1 MDNINFYSNW
11 IPAWQQT
18 DSYTTQPW
26 CLLSKNVD
34 IFSSSKSI
42 KATAFSEPV
51 AEWDSSVVASEW
63 WLELRADG
71 KIYENWVE
79 ILNPATNFPAYDV
92 SYTGKDWT
100 YAPATFWTPQDM
112 AVATDSNWW
121 QSVAVFTDRTIY
133 NYSKI
138 PYVIEKSVS
147 EKVNMNYTGIDETYW
162 YTFKKANT
170 TARSMNMKIKIGSS
184 KLTTW
189 KFRIKAVSWWDEYH
203 DMKINYF
210 DINNMSDEFYYDS
223 QADAIVAKESELIQF
238 AGSWDHYEEMYSE
251 NWYEFTLPAMKWEH
265 TLRLFFTTNWTT
277 WDAWAWYW
285 TLYIDMNWLVVDE
298 SAEDIADQKNH
309 LMPNST
315 WDYQEY
321 YGYLPIRD
329 RKLKEIWEYYWLK
342 WNTYQEFYKWDWVW
356 TDYLTQRVIRY
367 EFVWEMSWETP
378 AWMDVISMVEYK
390 EQVYMIGNKN
400 WNWYIIPCDL
410 TWGKWV
416 ATIKP
421 WVTFLGAINKDY
433 LIYLCWTDRWV
444 STLWVYNWQELVP
457 VISWSQ
463 EVSSKDLVDYVE
475 QYRFDGSMVIYR
487 NNLVLGTTDNRLFRY
502 WQTYWGRWGSFIYVL
517 PNWATLDKLEAIGN
531 DLKVHYTLNNTKYY
545 TVYQDDVPIQR
556 FNTEY
561 EVVYPIQIWNHII
574 EKEDTDLYVSYLLP
588 SANTSLEFWAMNNHY
603 QYWTFTSEENA
614 TLDTTKNYTM
624 AWAWGTYALKFIE
637 RNWNQY
643 TFELDGNLPVQ
654 TSNEMKIKDNENT
667 VVLNY
672 TSYNHFRLIWTLSTD
687 KCEESKFRFTGLNN
701 KLNLTKT
708 HSMQI
713 MVKGKWTTQ
722 YTPELFALNLV
733 ATQRDRW

>member
-51 AEWDSSVVASEW
+51 AWDSWVIASEW
-63 WLELRADG
+63 WLELRNDG
-71 KIYENWVE
+71 KIYDSEWTLVVD
-79 ILNPATNFPAYDV
+79 PSANFPVYDV

-100 YAPATFWTPQDM
+100 YAPAQFGTPQSM
-112 AVATDSNWW
+112 SVATDWNTW
-121 QSVAVFTDRTIY
+121 QSIQVFTDRTSYTYTKVPFIIPKTITIP
-133 NYSKI
+133 SK
-138 PYVIEKSVS
+138 VS
-147 EKVNMNYTGIDETYW
+147 YAWIDSTYW
-162 YTFKKANT
+162 YKFYKNNDSWAQILVVVNLWSAPFIWSIKMKLKAT
-170 TARSMNMKIKIGSS
+170 DTS
-184 KLTTW
+184 LW
-189 KFRIKAVSWWDEYH
+189 
-203 DMKINYF
+203 
-210 DINNMSDEFYYDS
+210 MSLNALKVNPTPWQYYYDA
-223 QADAIVAKESELIQF
+223 QTEDMVAIDWWQVDLMPEHPEDIFSEDWIEIDIPVWPTL
-238 AGSWDHYEEMYSE
+238 WDQQVSITMMQTEQSVYYPWH
-251 NWYEFTLPAMKWEH
+251 
-265 TLRLFFTTNWTT
+265 
-277 WDAWAWYW
+277 WD
-285 TLYIDMNWLVVDE
+285 LYIDVNWLVVD
-298 SAEDIADQKNH
+298 STAQDYEDQIHH
-309 LMPNST
+309 LMSGST
-315 WDYQEY
+315 WDYNEY
-321 YGYLPIRD
+321 YWYLGIND
-329 RKLKEIWEYYWLK
+329 RELKQLWEYYWLK
-342 WNTYQEFYKWDWVW
+342 WTTYQKLYKREPSWVYYNW
-356 TDYLTQRVIRY
+356 NNVPRY
-367 EFVWEMSWETP
+367 DFVSYMGWENDP
-378 AWMDVISMVEYK
+378 RMDIITMIEYK
-390 EQVYMIGNKN
+390 ERVYMVGNMN
-400 WNWYIIPCDL
+400 GNWYIIPCDL
-410 TWGKWV
+410 SWGKWT
-416 ATIKP
+416 ATMFP
-421 WVTFLGAINKDY
+421 WVQFLWWVNKDY

-444 STLWVYNWQELVP
+444 STLWAYNWQELVP
-457 VISWSQ
+457 VVSWSQ
-463 EVSSKDLVDYVE
+463 EMSSKDLVDNVE

-487 NNLVLGTTDNRLFRY
+487 NNIVLGTTDNRLFRY

-517 PNWATLDKLEAIGN
+517 PSWATLDKLEAVNN
-531 DLKVHYTLNNTKYY
+531 DLIIHYTLNQIKY
-545 TVYQDDVPIQR
+545 TTTYQDDIPVQR

-561 EVVYPIQIWNHII
+561 EVVYPIVIWNHIL

-603 QYWTFTSEENA
+603 QYWTFTSEENV
-614 TLDTTKNYTM
+614 TLDTTKDYKM
-624 AWAWGTYALKFIE
+624 VWAWGTYDLKFIE

>member
-51 AEWDSSVVASEW
+51 AQAQWAWIVDVDEKWR
-63 WLELRADG
+63 LELHENG
-71 KIYENWVE
+71 KIWDNEANSWAWGY
-79 ILNPATNFPAYDV
+79 ILDPATNFPSYPV
-92 SYTGKDWT
+92 SYTWASWEAT
-100 YAPATFWTPQDM
+100 AATFGTPQKLMVKYEWDDWRSL
-112 AVATDSNWW
+112 V
-121 QSVAVFTDRTIY
+121 VFTDRTQY
-133 NYSKI
+133 NYSKVKYALNRSWWSSYWFTI
-138 PYVIEKSVS
+138 DEWFDDFAKWTKINKSWTSSTWYITFILESEPFSEVDLKIS
-147 EKVNMNYTGIDETYW
+147 CTQSSSSETNISCPRILRYETNKYAYDAELDSMSAVDDDTQTNFPNTEPIFEEEWTEKVTIIKVKTRPAWSTLQTFVRVYFQFNKKEEWSSYTW
-162 YTFKKANT
+162 
-170 TARSMNMKIKIGSS
+170 
-184 KLTTW
+184 
-189 KFRIKAVSWWDEYH
+189 SWELYV
-203 DMKINYF
+203 
-210 DINNMSDEFYYDS
+210 DICGRKWQYAYNDYYSYLYPEDHSD
-223 QADAIVAKESELIQF
+223 V
-238 AGSWDHYEEMYSE
+238 
-251 NWYEFTLPAMKWEH
+251 
-265 TLRLFFTTNWTT
+265 
-277 WDAWAWYW
+277 
-285 TLYIDMNWLVVDE
+285 
-298 SAEDIADQKNH
+298 
-309 LMPNST
+309 
-315 WDYQEY
+315 
-321 YGYLPIRD
+321 
-329 RKLKEIWEYYWLK
+329 KEIWDYYWMK
-342 WNTYQEFYKWDWVW
+342 WTTQQPLYWWIQNWIETENWDKK
-356 TDYLTQRVIRY
+356 LRY
-367 EFVWEMSWETP
+367 DLVKVMAWENDIN
-378 AWMDVISMVEYK
+378 MDVITLIEYK
-390 EQVYMIGNKN
+390 ERVYMIGNMN
-400 WNWYIIPCDL
+400 GNWYIIPCDL
-410 TWGKWV
+410 SWGKWV
-416 ATIKP
+416 ATMFP
-421 WVTFLGAINKDY
+421 WIQFLGGINKDY

-444 STLWVYNWQELVP
+444 STLWAYNWQELVP

-463 EVSSKDLVDYVE
+463 EINSKDLVDYVE

-517 PNWATLDKLEAIGN
+517 PNWATLDKLEARNN
-531 DLKVHYTLNNTKYY
+531 DLIIHYTLNQVKYT

-561 EVVYPIQIWNHII
+561 EVVYPIVIWNHIL

-603 QYWTFTSEENA
+603 QYWTFTSEENV

>member
-51 AEWDSSVVASEW
+51 AQAQWAWIVDVDEKWR
-63 WLELRADG
+63 LELHENG
-71 KIYENWVE
+71 KIWDNEANSWAWGY
-79 ILNPATNFPAYDV
+79 ILDPATNFPSYPV
-92 SYTGKDWT
+92 SYTWASWEAT
-100 YAPATFWTPQDM
+100 AATFGTPQKLMVKYEWDDWRSL
-112 AVATDSNWW
+112 V
-121 QSVAVFTDRTIY
+121 VFTDRTQY
-133 NYSKI
+133 NYSKVKYALKRSWWSI
-138 PYVIEKSVS
+138 SWFTIEEWFDDFDKWTKINKSWTWSSWYITFVLESEPFSEVDLKISCTQSSSSATNISCPRIMRYEPNKYVYDAELDSMSAVDNDTQTYFPNTEPIFEEEWT
-147 EKVNMNYTGIDETYW
+147 EKVTIIKVKTRPAWRTVQTYVRVYFQFDLKEWESTRNWAWDLYVDICGRKWQYAYNDYYSYLYPADHSDVKQIWDYYWMKWITQQPLYTWWQTWIETEDW
-162 YTFKKANT
+162 DKKI
-170 TARSMNMKIKIGSS
+170 RYDLIKSMAWEN
-184 KLTTW
+184 
-189 KFRIKAVSWWDEYH
+189 
-203 DMKINYF
+203 
-210 DINNMSDEFYYDS
+210 DINMD
-223 QADAIVAKESELIQF
+223 IVTLI
-238 AGSWDHYEEMYSE
+238 
-251 NWYEFTLPAMKWEH
+251 
-265 TLRLFFTTNWTT
+265 
-277 WDAWAWYW
+277 
-285 TLYIDMNWLVVDE
+285 
-298 SAEDIADQKNH
+298 
-309 LMPNST
+309 
-315 WDYQEY
+315 
-321 YGYLPIRD
+321 
-329 RKLKEIWEYYWLK
+329 
-342 WNTYQEFYKWDWVW
+342 
-356 TDYLTQRVIRY
+356 
-367 EFVWEMSWETP
+367 
-378 AWMDVISMVEYK
+378 EYK
-390 EQVYMIGNKN
+390 ERVYMIGNMN
-400 WNWYIIPCDL
+400 GNWYIIPCDL
-410 TWGKWV
+410 SWGKWV
-416 ATIKP
+416 ATMFP
-421 WVTFLGAINKDY
+421 WVQFLGGINKDY

-444 STLWVYNWQELVP
+444 STLWAYNWQELVP

-463 EVSSKDLVDYVE
+463 EINSKDLVDYVE

-517 PNWATLDKLEAIGN
+517 PDWATLDKLEARNN
-531 DLKVHYTLNNTKYY
+531 DLIIHYTLNQVKYT
-545 TVYQDDVPIQR
+545 TVYQDDVPVQR

-561 EVVYPIQIWNHII
+561 EVVYPIVIWNHIL

-603 QYWTFTSEENA
+603 QYWTFTSEENV
-614 TLDTTKNYTM
+614 TLDTTKSYTM

>member
-42 KATAFSEPV
+42 KATAWSEPISWELW
-51 AEWDSSVVASEW
+51 EWIVDVDERW
-63 WLELRADG
+63 RLELRD
-71 KIYENWVE
+71 NWVVYDRLLE
-79 ILNPATNFPAYDV
+79 EVVVNTSTNFQSYQV
-92 SYTGKDWT
+92 SYTWKWWQ
-100 YAPATFWTPQDM
+100 YSNAVYWTPKKLFVEYVWDNW
-112 AVATDSNWW
+112 VAFT
-121 QSVAVFTDRTIY
+121 VFTDRTQY
-133 NYSKI
+133 TYTRNN
-138 PYVIEKSVS
+138 YVIEKSMATPS
-147 EKVNMNYTGIDETYW
+147 WMNYEWIIANKWYW
-162 YTFKKANT
+162 YVFQSSSPSATKTFE
-170 TARSMNMKIKIGSS
+170 IKIPTTNRFTSFPLKIFAEESASS
-184 KLTTW
+184 TCHISLQSIKIYKQKYYYDPEIDWMIPDYDSIQYLSWTW
-189 KFRIKAVSWWDEYH
+189 SLLDENWVSVNVPLFPYENSDSVFVRIEFRWTRDTWFTWDWEIYIDFNWWEDESHRLPNSSWD
-203 DMKINYF
+203 INY
-210 DINNMSDEFYYDS
+210 YYS
-223 QADAIVAKESELIQF
+223 
-238 AGSWDHYEEMYSE
+238 
-251 NWYEFTLPAMKWEH
+251 
-265 TLRLFFTTNWTT
+265 
-277 WDAWAWYW
+277 
-285 TLYIDMNWLVVDE
+285 
-298 SAEDIADQKNH
+298 
-309 LMPNST
+309 
-315 WDYQEY
+315 
-321 YGYLPIRD
+321 YLPIKD
-329 RKLKEIWEYYWLK
+329 YSKFIPIWDYYWIK
-342 WNTYQEFYKWDWVW
+342 WYSFQPFYRWTSKWVRDNNWPYQVYDFSQYMWWVSD
-356 TDYLTQRVIRY
+356 TD
-367 EFVWEMSWETP
+367 
-378 AWMDVISMVEYK
+378 MDVITLIEYK
-390 EQVYMIGNKN
+390 EMVYMIGNMN
-400 WNWYIIPCDL
+400 GNWYIIPCDL
-410 TWGKWV
+410 SWGRWV
-416 ATIKP
+416 ATMFP
-421 WVTFLGAINKDY
+421 WIQFLGGINKDY

-444 STLWVYNWQELVP
+444 STLWAYNWQELVP

-463 EVSSKDLVDYVE
+463 EMSSNDLIDYVE
-475 QYRFDGSMVIYR
+475 QYRFDGSIVIYR
-487 NNLVLGTTDNRLFRY
+487 NNIVLGTTDNRLFRY

-517 PNWATLDKLEAIGN
+517 PSWATLDRLEAIGN
-531 DLKVHYTLNNTKYY
+531 DLRVFYILNQTKYV
-545 TVYQDDVPIQR
+545 TTYQDDVPIQR

-561 EVVYPIQIWNHII
+561 EVVYPIVIWNHIL

-603 QYWTFTSEENA
+603 QYWTFTSEENV

-624 AWAWGTYALKFIE
+624 AWAWWTYALKFIE

>member
-51 AEWDSSVVASEW
+51 AQAQWAWIVDVDDKW
-63 WLELRADG
+63 RLELHENG
-71 KIYENWVE
+71 KIWDNEANSWEWGY
-79 ILNPATNFPAYDV
+79 ILDPATNFPSYPV
-92 SYTGKDWT
+92 SYTWASWEAT
-100 YAPATFWTPQDM
+100 AATFGTPQKLMVKYEWDDWRSL
-112 AVATDSNWW
+112 V
-121 QSVAVFTDRTIY
+121 VFTDRTQY
-133 NYSKI
+133 NYSKVKYALKRSWWSMSWFTI
-138 PYVIEKSVS
+138 EEWFDDWTDWTKIVKSWTWSTWYITFLLESEPFSEVDLVITCTQFNGSNTNISCPRIMRYEPSKYVYDAELDSMAASESDTQTNFPNETPIATEWTEK
-147 EKVNMNYTGIDETYW
+147 K
-162 YTFKKANT
+162 T
-170 TARSMNMKIKIGSS
+170 TIKIK
-184 KLTTW
+184 TRPAWRTVQTYV
-189 KFRIKAVSWWDEYH
+189 RV
-203 DMKINYF
+203 YF
-210 DINNMSDEFYYDS
+210 QFDL
-223 QADAIVAKESELIQF
+223 KEWITE
-238 AGSWDHYEEMYSE
+238 
-251 NWYEFTLPAMKWEH
+251 
-265 TLRLFFTTNWTT
+265 RT
-277 WDAWAWYW
+277 WDWE
-285 TLYIDMNWLVVDE
+285 LYVNICGKKWQYAYNDYYSYLYP
-298 SAEDIADQKNH
+298 ADH
-309 LMPNST
+309 S
-315 WDYQEY
+315 DV
-321 YGYLPIRD
+321 
-329 RKLKEIWEYYWLK
+329 KEIWDYYWMK
-342 WNTYQEFYKWDWVW
+342 WITQQPLYTWWQTWIETEAWDKK
-356 TDYLTQRVIRY
+356 IRY
-367 EFVWEMSWETP
+367 DLIKSMAWENDIN
-378 AWMDVISMVEYK
+378 MDVITLIEYK
-390 EQVYMIGNKN
+390 ERVYMIGNMN
-400 WNWYIIPCDL
+400 GNWYIIPCDL
-410 TWGKWV
+410 SWGKWV
-416 ATIKP
+416 ATMFP
-421 WVTFLGAINKDY
+421 WIQFLGGINKDY

-444 STLWVYNWQELVP
+444 STLWAYNWQELVP

-463 EVSSKDLVDYVE
+463 EINSKDLVDYVE

-517 PNWATLDKLEAIGN
+517 PNWATLDKLEARNN
-531 DLKVHYTLNNTKYY
+531 DLIIHYTLNQTKYT
-545 TVYQDDVPIQR
+545 TVYQDDVPVQR

-561 EVVYPIQIWNHII
+561 EVVYPIVIWNHIL

-603 QYWTFTSEENA
+603 QYWTFTSEDNA

-654 TSNEMKIKDNENT
+654 TSNEMKIKDNEDT